1 MRTWNIDKIMESKIS
16 DDMKSVILQEYKKDT
31 LSDIDPNNF
40 SKRIITLKDIKRT
53 YRLADAYLYQ
63 QLREDYLKTKY
74 LYAYFPYESVM
85 PYSFEEID
93 ITDEDLIEITLDFYK
108 SLNDKEIY
116 HKISYLL
123 DPKNELLHIQKYD
136 KDNPICNE
144 VKGRCIKSLTSNDVF
159 MSYYMKGTSE
169 DEQIFTHETG
179 HMLSHALF
187 GQNINPLVQNFLS
200 ETESYLFESLMN
212 SYIANNLKCPDL
224 ALHLEANRTAKIV
237 DIIWN
242 IRLIEHLAHQFG
254 KKINIFALNRKLN
267 KDGLEVNYSI
277 DDIQDIITFTY
288 YELNSILYSYL
299 VALHFYKQILTDQE
313 KGLFLYKEFSISTDT
328 KLSELFDNNQVD
340 MDEMI
345 MYLNT
350 MYEKAATLKKRHTEV

>member
-1 MRTWNIDKIMESKIS
+1 MRRWNIDKIMQSNIS
-16 DDMKSVILQEYKKDT
+16 DDMKKVIIQEYNGDT

-40 SKRIITLKDIKRT
+40 SKRIITLKDIKRR

-63 QLREDYLKTKY
+63 QLKDDYLKTKY
-74 LYAYFPYESVM
+74 LHELFPYDAVM
-85 PYSFEEID
+85 PYGFEEIN
-93 ITDEDLIEITLDFYK
+93 ITDEDLIDITLDFYK

-116 HKISYLL
+116 EKISYLL
-123 DPKNELLHIQKYD
+123 DPKNGLLHIQRYD
-136 KDNPICNE
+136 KNNPICNE

-159 MSYYMKGTSE
+159 MSYYMRGTSE

-212 SYIANNLKCPDL
+212 SYIANNLNCPEL

-242 IRLIEHLAHQFG
+242 IRIIEHIVHQFG
-254 KKINIFALNRKLN
+254 RKINVNSLNKKLN
-267 KDGLEVNYSI
+267 KDGLNVNYSTE
-277 DDIQDIITFTY
+277 DIKDIITFTY

-313 KGLFLYKEFSISTDT
+313 KGLFLYKEFSISQDT
-328 KLSELFDNNQVD
+328 KLSGLFQEFGLD
-340 MDEMI
+340 MDEMLS
-345 MYLNT
+345 YLNT
-350 MYEKAATLKKRHTEV
+350 MYEKAQTLKRRHTRV